1 MENNLKLDMGF
12 ERLYGY
18 GRDSYGIR
26 VAIGK
31 KESTHVHVYMDS
43 TDRFSFSVPGSNE
56 AYDYL
61 LNKFWRYLGAA

>member
-1 MENNLKLDMGF
+1 MENNIKLDAGF

-18 GRDSYGIR
+18 GSNVYGIR
-26 VAIGK
+26 VPIGK

-43 TDRFSFSVPGSNE
+43 TDRFTFSVTGSNS

-61 LNKFWRYLGAA
+61 LSKFWRYLGAA